1 MRITAI
7 GSALAIIV
15 APVALASCVLT
26 APTASLYHQQLCA
39 EFSNY
44 EECLEIVAEAIQEA
58 EREADIE
65 YGFVPGNIFWDC
77 EVEPYLESYQVQCIG
92 VLE

>member
-26 APTASLYHQQLCA
+26 APTASLYHQEVCSQY
-39 EFSNY
+39 SNY
-44 EECLEIVAEAIQEA
+44 EECLEIVADAIQEA

-77 EVEPYLESYQVQCIG
+77 EIEPFFETFRVYCSG

>member
-7 GSALAIIV
+7 GPVLAIIV
-15 APVALASCVLT
+15 APVALASCVAT
-26 APTASLYHQQLCA
+26 APTASLHHQEVCA
-39 EFSNY
+39 QYSNY
-44 EECLEIVAEAIQEA
+44 EECLQIVADAIQEA

-77 EVEPYLESYQVQCIG
+77 EIEPYFETFRVYCVGTLE
-92 VLE
+92 